1 MAYADALFPWEV
13 GRTGDYLG
21 KNTPK
26 GVFFY
31 VIQAVIFE
39 RKFANFL
46 LDLTACNYCCINENR
61 KNSTK

>member
-13 GRTGDYLG
+13 GRAGDYLG

-31 VIQAVIFE
+31 VIQAVRFDGN
-39 RKFANFL
+39 FAN
-46 LDLTACNYCCINENR
+46 LDEILQIFF
-61 KNSTK
+61 